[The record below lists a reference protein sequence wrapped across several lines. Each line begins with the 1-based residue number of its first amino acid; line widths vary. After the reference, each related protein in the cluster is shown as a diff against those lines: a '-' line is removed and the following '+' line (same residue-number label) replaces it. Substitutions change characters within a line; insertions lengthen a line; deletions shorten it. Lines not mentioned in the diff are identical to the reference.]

1 MRISCCCPVNLSDPV
16 AAISRLATR
25 TVWAPGAGS
34 LPKLST
40 GGGETMNKKESP
52 VNDAKTD
59 LPAAL
64 HVKTERCWFL
74 SQAYTVKKD

>member
-1 MRISCCCPVNLSDPV
+1 MRISSYCPVNLADLPV

-25 TVWAPGAGS
+25 TVWAPGAAS
-34 LPKLST
+34 LPKLLT
-40 GGGETMNKKESP
+40 GGVETMNKKESP

-64 HVKTERCWFL
+64 YGLRQNGAGFSRGFTL
-74 SQAYTVKKD
+74 

>member
-1 MRISCCCPVNLSDPV
+1 MRISCRCPVNLSDTPV

-25 TVWAPGAGS
+25 TAWAPGAGS

-40 GGGETMNKKESP
+40 GGVETMNKKESL

-64 HVKTERCWFL
+64 HGL
-74 SQAYTVKKD
+74 SQNGVGSSRGLTL